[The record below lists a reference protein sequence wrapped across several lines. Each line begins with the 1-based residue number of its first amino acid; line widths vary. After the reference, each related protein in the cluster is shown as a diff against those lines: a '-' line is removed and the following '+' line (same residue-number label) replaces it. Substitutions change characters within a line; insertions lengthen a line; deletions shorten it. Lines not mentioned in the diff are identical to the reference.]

1 MPRGVYD
8 RTAAKTRTTKSTIRQ
23 FAEFCLRDDI
33 ATQLESIE
41 EPWMLAIELFRQETG
56 IEIRPQTAKNQAGK
70 WMMFGGKVYR
80 IKKQK

>member
-8 RTAAKTRTTKSTIRQ
+8 RSQAKSRTSKSIIKH

-41 EPWMLAIELFRQETG
+41 ELWMLAIELFRQETG
-56 IEIRPQTAKNQAGK
+56 IRSNVQKKKSIV
-70 WMMFGGKVYR
+70 VYV
-80 IKKQK
+80 